1 MKSFLEGRQ
10 TVSRSGLP
18 VARSHSQLPNL
29 GQPAN
34 DISASAPAGM
44 PPSSKRAHG
53 EKKIETVEVD
63 GIVQKIVVTCSC
75 GEKIEVHCG
84 Y

>member
-10 TVSRSGLP
+10 IVSRSGSP
-18 VARSHSQLPNL
+18 VSRASSQLPSL
-29 GQPAN
+29 GADATGADAPTGTSPA
-34 DISASAPAGM
+34 P
-44 PPSSKRAHG
+44 KHVHG
-53 EKKIETVEVD
+53 EKKIETVEID
-63 GIVQKIVVTCSC
+63 GIVQKIIVTCSC